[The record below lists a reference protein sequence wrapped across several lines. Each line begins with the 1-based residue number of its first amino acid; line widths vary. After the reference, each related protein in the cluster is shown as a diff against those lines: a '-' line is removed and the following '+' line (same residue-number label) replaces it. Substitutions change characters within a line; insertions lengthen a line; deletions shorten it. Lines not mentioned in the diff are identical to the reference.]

1 MTLIVKVYKKQ
12 LLTDYLTLVK
22 LTKSIKIVMPSKI
35 AIVLT
40 PNNYC
45 ITSTHFELFHA
56 HDKHKTMYNWFD
68 SIMIFTLLNLN
79 YDKIIP
85 LYHLLQIGCFV
96 HEITFFQD
104 ISTNKIIQIK
114 RNLLIPI
121 ILRHNINNWWLIA
134 CLCLVS

>member
-56 HDKHKTMYNWFD
+56 HDKQKTMYN
-68 SIMIFTLLNLN
+68 
-79 YDKIIP
+79 
-85 LYHLLQIGCFV
+85 
-96 HEITFFQD
+96 
-104 ISTNKIIQIK
+104 
-114 RNLLIPI
+114 
-121 ILRHNINNWWLIA
+121 
-134 CLCLVS
+134 